1 MVALSTNAASR
12 ALRPAQKLLPTWR
25 STPFAFVYIALLAAG
40 GVALRVLDT
49 GDHDAVLRFSS
60 TDVNHLS
67 RHPVFVL
74 VSSALWVDGI
84 VDCVLAI
91 LVLGIVAAV
100 LERRI
105 GTRWVVAIFAS
116 GHLGATLL
124 TEGSVA
130 VGVHYGILPAT
141 AASRLDVGV
150 SYGLAAMLGAAAGLL
165 PRPVRTIGVIG
176 GWAYLG
182 WPIATGL
189 DMTSWGHIIALGI
202 GVSWWP
208 WLRRHGLRQ
217 VDGVGERR
225 EREVMGEMRVEDAV
239 GMMEQWSMP
248 RSPVRSWLPRQ
259 RSTIPISRAASSSF
273 STTMTRAL
281 SELSSIGPVTLP
293 PVTPSRFRGCRD
305 GPTSSASPQ
314 SCTSVA
320 RLRRTPSSVL
330 AGSDVMARAGPG
342 PQQRAHCPGGP
353 RSPV

>member
-1 MVALSTNAASR
+1 MVALSAFAPSR
-12 ALRPAQKLLPTWR
+12 ALNPAVRKWLPTWR
-25 STPFAFVYIALLAAG
+25 TTPFAFVYVSLLAAG
-40 GVALRVLDT
+40 SIVLSVLDT

-60 TDVNHLS
+60 TDVDHLS
-67 RHPVFVL
+67 KHPVFVL
-74 VSSALWVDGI
+74 ATSALWVDGV
-84 VDCVLAI
+84 VDAVLAV
-91 LVLGIVAAV
+91 LVLGIVATV

-116 GHLGATLL
+116 GHVGATLL

-130 VGVHYGILPAT
+130 AGVHYGVLPAT
-141 AASRLDVGV
+141 ATSRLDVGV

-165 PRPVRTIGVIG
+165 PRPVRTIGVAG

-208 WLRRHGLRQ
+208 WLKRH
-217 VDGVGERR
+217 
-225 EREVMGEMRVEDAV
+225 EMRQSFGV

-248 RSPVRSWLPRQ
+248 RLPVRSWLPRQ
-259 RSTIPISRAASSSF
+259 RSTIPISPAASSSF
-273 STTMTRAL
+273 STTTTRAL
-281 SELSSIGPVTLP
+281 SEWFSTDPVTLP
-293 PVTPSRFRGCRD
+293 PGTQFRFRGCRD
-305 GPTSSASPQ
+305 GPTSSASRQ

-320 RLRRTPSSVL
+320 RLHQMPSCAL

-342 PQQRAHCPGGP
+342 QLRRTHCPGGP
-353 RSPV
+353 RSPA